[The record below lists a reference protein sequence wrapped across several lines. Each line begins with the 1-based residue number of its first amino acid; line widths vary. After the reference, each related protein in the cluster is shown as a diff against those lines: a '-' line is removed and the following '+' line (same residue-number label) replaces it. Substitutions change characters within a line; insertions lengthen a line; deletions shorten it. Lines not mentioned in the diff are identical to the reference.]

1 MDATYQQLSNRINT
15 TWAHKKSLGQKRI
28 IILLAGPP
36 GSGKS
41 TIAAKVVDTVRKAPS
56 APSIVALSADGYHLP
71 LSTLRKLPNATEALA
86 RRGASWT
93 FDGKGVVDLVA
104 RLRSNAGRADVLA
117 PAFDHATKDPVKAAV
132 LISSDTEVCIVDG
145 NYVLSDEA
153 PWDQLHAMADAR
165 WLVTVDPELALRRVA
180 MRHLEAGIE
189 RTIEE
194 AFERARTNDAV
205 NGEYVM
211 RHSIGRFDLA
221 IESVD
226 SKEATMG
233 NDEV

>member
-1 MDATYQQLSNRINT
+1 MDATYQQLADRITT

-41 TIAAKVVDTVRKAPS
+41 TIAAKVVDTIRNSPS

-71 LSTLRKLPNATEALA
+71 LSTLRKLPNSTEALA
-86 RRGASWT
+86 RRGAPWT
-93 FDGKGVVDLVA
+93 FDGKRVVDLVA
-104 RLRSNAGRADVLA
+104 RLRSGAGEADVSA
-117 PAFDHATKDPVKAAV
+117 PAFDHATKDPVEAAV
-132 LISSDTEVCIVDG
+132 LIPSNTEVCIVDG

-153 PWDQLHAMADAR
+153 PWDQLHALTDDR
-165 WLVTVDPELALRRVA
+165 WLVTLNPELALQRVA
-180 MRHLEAGIE
+180 ARHLEAGIE
-189 RTIEE
+189 ATIED
-194 AFERARTNDAV
+194 AFARARNNDLV

-211 RHSIGRFDLA
+211 RHSVGRFDLA

-226 SKEATMG
+226 SKKVTNE
-233 NDEV
+233 DSEV